1 MENDKDTQAYVE
13 SLDEM
18 HNPASVEDDGFTK
31 LPDNEYQTRLDKLYI
46 NRSKKGRMQTVWE
59 FEVISGTH
67 SFRKIVKFSG
77 MDTAAGLDFLTR
89 DLRKV
94 GIDNFKWSNVQTQFS
109 QPLDKLFLLQLVT
122 KIKNEQ
128 TFQSIYILKLLNQ
141 DEVMV
146 SKTLQNIED
155 DVPF

>member
-1 MENDKDTQAYVE
+1 MDDKDTEEYMKA
-13 SLDEM
+13 LDES

-31 LPDNEYQTRLDKLYI
+31 LPDGEYQIRLDKLYI

-59 FEVISGTH
+59 FEVISGSH
-67 SFRKIVKFSG
+67 SFRKIMKFSG

-94 GIDNFKWSNVQTQFS
+94 GIENFKWSDVQTQFS
-109 QPLDKLFLLQLVT
+109 KPLDKLFLLQLVT
-122 KIKNEQ
+122 KEKNEQ
-128 TFQSIYILKLLNQ
+128 SYQSIYILKSLNQ

-146 SKTLQNIED
+146 SKTLQNAD
-155 DVPF
+155 DEIPF